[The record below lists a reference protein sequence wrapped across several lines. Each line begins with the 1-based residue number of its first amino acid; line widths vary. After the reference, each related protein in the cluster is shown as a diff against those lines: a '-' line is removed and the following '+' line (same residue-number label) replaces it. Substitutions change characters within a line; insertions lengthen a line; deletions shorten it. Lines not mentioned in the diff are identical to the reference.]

1 MKEKTIQYIDKHK
14 IIAIARNIDK
24 EYMEATTYALLD
36 GGISMLEIPFNAKEI
51 YKNETTAEII
61 RMLTEKFKGDIMIG
75 AGTVIDETKLNLA
88 YEAGAKYILTPNINP
103 VIIKKINELG
113 MVSIP
118 GGLTPTEIETAAEA
132 GADYVKLFPIASMD
146 KNYVKAVTA
155 PLNHVKLHGVG
166 GIDETNIK
174 EYAKM
179 GLCGF
184 GVGGCLVN
192 RKEIVAGEFTALTK
206 KAARYVKLVNDVN

>member
-1 MKEKTIQYIDKHK
+1 MKEKTIQYIDEHK

-24 EYMEATTYALLD
+24 EYMEATAYALLE
-36 GGISMLEIPFNAKEI
+36 GGISMLEIPFNAKEKE
-51 YKNETTAEII
+51 KNETTAEII
-61 RMLTEKFKGDIMIG
+61 RMLAEKFEKDMIIG
-75 AGTVIDETKLNLA
+75 AGTVIDETKLRLA
-88 YEAGAKYILTPNINP
+88 YEAGAKYILTPNINTA
-103 VIIKKINELG
+103 IIEKTNKFD

-118 GGLTPTEIETAAEA
+118 GGLTPTEIQAAVDA

-146 KNYVKAVTA
+146 KGYIKAVTA

-166 GIDETNIK
+166 GIDETNIA

-184 GVGGCLVN
+184 GIGGRLVN
-192 RKEIVAGEFTALTK
+192 KKEIAAGEFKALTK
-206 KAARYVKLVNDVN
+206 KAAHYVDLINSVN